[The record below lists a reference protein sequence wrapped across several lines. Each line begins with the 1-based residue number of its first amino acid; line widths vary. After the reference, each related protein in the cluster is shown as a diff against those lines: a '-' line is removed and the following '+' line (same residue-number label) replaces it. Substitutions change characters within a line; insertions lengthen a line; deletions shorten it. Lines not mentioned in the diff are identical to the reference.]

1 MKRMSLRR
9 FGQIVAQ
16 VMETLPEEF
25 RPYLDNVVVD
35 VEEEP
40 DEQTLRR
47 AGFTE
52 QELAEGD
59 TLFGLFDPLQLPT
72 LFSGDAV
79 DVGEMLHRLII
90 FKRPLEEEFPNRR
103 QLLIEIRKTVI
114 HELAHHFGWTDRDLE
129 KFDDNPDPF
138 GADRKRSSHQG
149 EKECEER

>member
-9 FGQIVAQ
+9 FGRIVAR
-16 VMETLPEEF
+16 VMETLPEAF

-40 DEQTLRR
+40 DEATLRR
-47 AGFTE
+47 AGFSE
-52 QELAEGD
+52 EEIAAGES
-59 TLFGLFDPLQLPT
+59 LFGLFDPLQLPT
-72 LFSGDAV
+72 VFSGDAV
-79 DVGEMLHRLII
+79 DIGDILHRLVI
-90 FKRPLEEEFPNRR
+90 FKRPLEEEFPDRR

-138 GADRKRSSHQG
+138 GEDASAR
-149 EKECEER
+149 